1 MPNNEIS
8 QSGGTARSKKAGGVQ
23 SAHSLGDSVLTTHNQ
38 TIQSD
43 SRYVVERCPGGG
55 GRAVYAVLD
64 IRRIVTH
71 RVICRTNFADANMIR
86 DALAGADDKYLESH
100 EVLGDLVQLWSE
112 HEALNGGGPGWQK
125 RFGEA
130 FSRACDLVRR
140 EP

>member
-1 MPNNEIS
+1 MQPDNEIS
-8 QSGGTARSKKAGGVQ
+8 QSGETARPLPNEQ
-23 SAHSLGDSVLTTHNQ
+23 SSNEFGERHSVES
-38 TIQSD
+38 
-43 SRYVVERCPGGG
+43 SRYVVERCPGGA

-64 IRRIVTH
+64 LTRIVTH

-86 DALAGADDKYLESH
+86 TALADTGEEYLESH
-100 EVLGDLVQLWSE
+100 EALSDLIQLWSE
-112 HEALNGGGPGWQK
+112 YEALNGGGPGWQK